1 MNLWKKIL
9 PSMEESGK
17 TRYSDEPI
25 SKGMTQ
31 KLINRSYS
39 SAVGQTG

>member
-1 MNLWKKIL
+1 
-9 PSMEESGK
+9 MEENTTIHGRIRKDLRS
-17 TRYSDEPI
+17 SDEPI
-25 SKGMTQ
+25 CKGMTQ